1 MKDTGAS
8 QDGKLYCPNCGLQ
21 FDTHQ
26 EIEYHFAKD
35 KECAYVADQEIKKAM
50 RGNRRGANS

>member
-21 FDTHQ
+21 FDTQQ

-35 KECAYVADQEIKKAM
+35 KECAYVADQEIKRA
-50 RGNRRGANS
+50 RRRTGANS